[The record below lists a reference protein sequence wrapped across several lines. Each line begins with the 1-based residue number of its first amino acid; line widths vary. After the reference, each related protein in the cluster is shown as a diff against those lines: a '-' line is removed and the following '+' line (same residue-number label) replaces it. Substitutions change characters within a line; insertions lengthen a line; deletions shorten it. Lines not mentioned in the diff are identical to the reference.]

1 MCGMQAPL
9 RFSTD
14 TLPAPIRTE
23 AWRALYGREILNVAL
38 DPLGEQPYACSFS
51 AHVAQRI
58 AFARGRSSGAIF
70 ARTPDLAGGDELLL
84 IIHGERHG
92 AVEQC
97 GRRAEL
103 APGDAALLH
112 GAELGRSI
120 HPDGVDFLNIRLPG
134 AELADRL
141 PGVHDRL
148 ARALPAATPA
158 LLLLGRYTRLVEQL
172 PPGDGLGTAVA
183 DHICDLA
190 VLALGALPD
199 AVIRASAGAAR
210 LALARADIR
219 RNAWRPELSIGW
231 AAARQGI
238 SPVYLRK
245 LFAADGGSFADFV
258 LAARLDQARAR
269 LCDPNSRHRPIA
281 AIAFDC
287 GFGDI
292 SYFNRCF
299 RRRFGRTPSDARA
312 GA

>member
-1 MCGMQAPL
+1 MHAPL

-14 TLPAPIRTE
+14 SLPARTRTE

-38 DPLGEQPYACSFS
+38 DPVGEQPFACRFS
-51 AHVAQRI
+51 AHAAGRVA
-58 AFARGRSSGAIF
+58 FVRGETSGAVF
-70 ARTPDLAGGDELLL
+70 AKTPDLAGGDELLL
-84 IIHGERHG
+84 IVHGRRHG

-112 GAELGRSI
+112 SAELGRSI
-120 HPDGVDFLNIRLPG
+120 HPHGVDFLNIRLPG
-134 AELADRL
+134 AELAERL

-148 ARALPAATPA
+148 ARTLPALTPA
-158 LLLLGRYTRLVEQL
+158 LMLLARYTRLVEQL
-172 PPGDGLGTAVA
+172 PPSEGLGNAVA

-199 AVIRASAGAAR
+199 PETRASAGAAR
-210 LALARADIR
+210 LALVQADIR

-238 SPVYLRK
+238 SAVYLRK
-245 LFAADGGSFADFV
+245 LFAAAGTSFADFV
-258 LAARLDQARAR
+258 LAVRLDQARAR
-269 LCDPNSRHRPIA
+269 LADPAWSHRTIA
-281 AIAFDC
+281 TIAFEI

-299 RRRFGRTPSDARA
+299 RRRFGMTPSESRA
-312 GA
+312 LG

>member
-1 MCGMQAPL
+1 MHAPL

-14 TLPAPIRTE
+14 TLPAPVRTE

-38 DPLGEQPYACSFS
+38 DPLGAQPFACSFS
-51 AHVAQRI
+51 AHAVERVA
-58 AFARGRSSGAIF
+58 FVRGHTSGAVF
-70 ARTPDLAGGDELLL
+70 AKTPDLAGGDELLL
-84 IIHGERHG
+84 IVHGGAHG

-112 GAELGRSI
+112 SAELGRSV

-134 AELADRL
+134 AELAERMPD
-141 PGVHDRL
+141 VHDRL

-158 LLLLGRYTRLVEQL
+158 LALLTRYTRLVETL
-172 PPGDGLGTAVA
+172 APGDGLGTMAA
-183 DHICDLA
+183 NHICDLA

-199 AVIRASAGAAR
+199 PARRASAGAAR
-210 LALARADIR
+210 LALAKADIR
-219 RNAWRPELSIGW
+219 RNAWRPELSIAGV
-231 AAARQGI
+231 AARQGI

-245 LFAADGGSFADFV
+245 LFAAEGSSFADYALGV
-258 LAARLDQARAR
+258 RLDQTRAR
-269 LCDPNSRHRPIA
+269 LCDPAWCHRSIA
-281 AIAFDC
+281 MIALES

-299 RRRFGRTPSDARA
+299 RRRFGMTPSEARA
-312 GA
+312 GG

>member
-1 MCGMQAPL
+1 MYAPM

-14 TLPAPIRTE
+14 TLPARTRTE

-38 DPLGEQPYACSFS
+38 DPVGERPFACSFS
-51 AHVAQRI
+51 AHAAGRVA
-58 AFARGRSSGAIF
+58 FVRGETSGAVF
-70 ARTPDLAGGDELLL
+70 AKTPDLAGGDELLL
-84 IIHGERHG
+84 IVHGGRHG

-112 GAELGRSI
+112 SAELGRSI
-120 HPDGVDFLNIRLPG
+120 HPYGVDFLNIRLPG
-134 AELADRL
+134 AELAARL

-158 LLLLGRYTRLVEQL
+158 LMLLARYTRLIEEL
-172 PPGDGLGTAVA
+172 PPGHGVGDAVA

-190 VLALGALPD
+190 VLALGALPNPNR
-199 AVIRASAGAAR
+199 RASAGAAR
-210 LALARADIR
+210 LALVKADIR
-219 RNAWRPELSIGW
+219 RNTWRPELSIGW

-238 SPVYLRK
+238 SAVYLRK
-245 LFAADGGSFADFV
+245 LFAAEGSSFADFT
-258 LAARLDQARAR
+258 LAVRLDQTRER
-269 LCDPNSRHRPIA
+269 LCDPAWQHRTIA
-281 AIAFDC
+281 MLAFEA

-299 RRRFGRTPSDARA
+299 RRRFGMTPSEARA
-312 GA
+312 EA